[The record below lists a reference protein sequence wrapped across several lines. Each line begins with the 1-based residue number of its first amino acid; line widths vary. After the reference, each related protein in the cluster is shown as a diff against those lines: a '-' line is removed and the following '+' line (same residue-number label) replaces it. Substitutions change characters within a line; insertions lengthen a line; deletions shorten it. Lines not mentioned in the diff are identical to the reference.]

1 MVGGQKRGR
10 QALEAGAFRL
20 NWRLRVPDSLPSIR
34 MTPIPFDVS
43 YSGELIKA
51 DHLAGSSA
59 LSTLLIHGAG
69 QSERGRFAPL
79 RSALQQRGIG
89 STAFDCIGHG
99 QTGGALC
106 ASSLASR
113 TRQAAAVAD
122 ARHGASPLAVVGT
135 SMGAYNA
142 IKLLE
147 TRRVDALV
155 LVVPG
160 VYTPSAYELPFDAGF
175 SAVIRAPRSWEA
187 TDAWDIL
194 GQFTG
199 RLLVIAAQ
207 NDTVIPPEIPARLVD
222 AARQARWRQLHV
234 VADAQH
240 NRLFSLLAERPAD
253 FSATMDLVF
262 ACLDVYGVAA
272 LRATS

>member
-1 MVGGQKRGR
+1 MVTKGIN
-10 QALEAGAFRL
+10 AAA
-20 NWRLRVPDSLPSIR
+20 
-34 MTPIPFDVS
+34 FDVE
-43 YSGELIKA
+43 YAGRVIKA

-59 LSTLLIHGAG
+59 LPTLLIHGAG
-69 QSERGRFAPL
+69 QSERGRFAAL
-79 RSALQQRGIG
+79 RHALQRRGIG

-99 QTGGALC
+99 QTGGPLGE
-106 ASSLASR
+106 SSLASR

-142 IKLLE
+142 IRLLE
-147 TRRVDALV
+147 TRRVEALV

-160 VYTPSAYELPFDAGF
+160 VYTPTAYDLPFDARF
-175 SAVIRAPRSWEA
+175 SAVIRQPRSWEA

-207 NDTVIPPEIPARLVD
+207 HDAVIPPEIPQRLVD
-222 AARQARWRQLHV
+222 AAHRAAWRQLHV
-234 VADAQH
+234 VAGAQH
-240 NRLFSLLAERPAD
+240 NRLFALLAERPAD
-253 FSATMDLVF
+253 FAATLDLVC
-262 ACLDVYGVAA
+262 ACLDA
-272 LRATS
+272 

>member
-1 MVGGQKRGR
+1 
-10 QALEAGAFRL
+10 
-20 NWRLRVPDSLPSIR
+20 
-34 MTPIPFDVS
+34 MTPIPFDVPFP
-43 YSGELIKA
+43 GRLIKA
-51 DHLAGSSA
+51 DHLAGRA
-59 LSTLLIHGAG
+59 KLPALLIHGAG

-79 RSALQQRGIG
+79 RSALLRRGIA
-89 STAFDCIGHG
+89 STAFDCVGHG
-99 QTGGALC
+99 QTGGLLC

-147 TRRVDALV
+147 ARQVESLV

-160 VYTPSAYELPFDAGF
+160 VYTPAAYELPFDAGF
-175 SAVIRAPRSWEA
+175 SAVIRAQRSWEA
-187 TDAWDIL
+187 TDAWDIV
-194 GQFTG
+194 GRFTG

-207 NDTVIPPEIPARLVD
+207 NDTVIPPEIPWRLVE
-222 AARQARWRQLHV
+222 AAGKASWRQLHV

-240 NRLFSLLAERPAD
+240 NRLFSLLAERPAA
-253 FSATMDLVF
+253 FAETIELIF
-262 ACLDVYGVAA
+262 ACLAPTV
-272 LRATS
+272 

>member
-1 MVGGQKRGR
+1 
-10 QALEAGAFRL
+10 
-20 NWRLRVPDSLPSIR
+20 
-34 MTPIPFDVS
+34 MTLIPFDVE
-43 YSGELIKA
+43 YA
-51 DHLAGSSA
+51 DRVLKGDQQAGSAA
-59 LSTLLIHGAG
+59 LPTLLIHGAG

-79 RSALQQRGIG
+79 RHALRQRGIG

-99 QTGGALC
+99 QTGGSMGE
-106 ASSLASR
+106 SSLVSR
-113 TRQAAAVAD
+113 TRQAAAVAS
-122 ARHGASPLAVVGT
+122 ARHGTSPLALVGT

-147 TRRVDALV
+147 TRRVESLV

-160 VYTPSAYELPFDAGF
+160 VYTPAANELPFDAGF

-199 RLLVIAAQ
+199 RLLVIAAE
-207 NDTVIPPEIPARLVD
+207 NDAVIPPEIPVRLVD
-222 AARQARWRQLHV
+222 AARQAHWRELHV
-234 VADAQH
+234 VAGAQH

-253 FSATMDLVF
+253 FQETMERVF
-262 ACLDVYGVAA
+262 ACLGANH
-272 LRATS
+272 